1 MLGDRE
7 MHDPTKKFEGT
18 LSPKTEKIA
27 KIISFIGQP
36 PFLSIVP
43 FVSIFIALCDD
54 LTNAII
60 CSVAAVFAAVIL
72 PIANIMY
79 FSRRYQNAD
88 KLDVEKKEDRMLPL
102 IAGVIGYIVGV
113 ALLLLLEAPWLATV
127 LMICYAVV
135 TFAILLITPYWKI
148 SVHSCGVIGPSVGLA
163 VAFWPVGLVYFL
175 LLPPIIWSRYV
186 LKKHTPLQL
195 VMGALVGFVITAII
209 FWIAL

>member
-1 MLGDRE
+1 
-7 MHDPTKKFEGT
+7 
-18 LSPKTEKIA
+18 
-27 KIISFIGQP
+27 
-36 PFLSIVP
+36 
-43 FVSIFIALCDD
+43 
-54 LTNAII
+54 
-60 CSVAAVFAAVIL
+60 VAAVFAAVIL